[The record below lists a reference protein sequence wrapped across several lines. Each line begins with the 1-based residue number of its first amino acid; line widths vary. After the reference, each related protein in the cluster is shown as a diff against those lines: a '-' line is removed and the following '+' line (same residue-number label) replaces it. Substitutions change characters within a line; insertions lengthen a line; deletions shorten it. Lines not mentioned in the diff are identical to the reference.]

1 MRQTRRGAMDGLQLR
16 CAPSPAPP
24 LEAAM
29 PHPYKRK
36 KKPARVPLVGS
47 DAWKTFVVDAIAKP
61 PSMRTKQEQEAI
73 RIAMTEAGAPR
84 CQDGQQS
91 P

>member
-1 MRQTRRGAMDGLQLR
+1 
-16 CAPSPAPP
+16 
-24 LEAAM
+24 M

>member
-1 MRQTRRGAMDGLQLR
+1 
-16 CAPSPAPP
+16 
-24 LEAAM
+24 M

-47 DAWKTFVVDAIAKP
+47 DAWKTFVADAIAKP

-73 RIAMTEAGAPR
+73 RIAMAGAPR